1 MPRPREHSSG
11 CIPLPGQPMEEHHL
25 EACLDFLAHL
35 MGDDGEVY
43 APIYARLEMELEA
56 LRKRQGPIE
65 RARLRHEAQTLD
77 GGLKAIGALD
87 G

>member
-1 MPRPREHSSG
+1 MPRPKEHSSG

-35 MGDDGEVY
+35 MGNDGEVY
-43 APIYARLEMELEA
+43 APIYDRLEAELETM
-56 LRKRQGPIE
+56 RKRRSPVD
-65 RARLRHEAQTLD
+65 RARMRLAAQTLD
-77 GGLKAIGALD
+77 GGVKAIGGLD